1 MPTTC
6 RYSRWHFSPRKV
18 PAPEIPANSTIP
30 LTNSRYAD
38 GMPERRRVKSRQ
50 ELGRRRP
57 PCPRREILEA
67 HLSPCRKPKLPALG
81 VYPEASL
88 KRVRR
93 AAHARPTILAPPY
106 IRRLRNV
113 RPGLTGNRAPGR
125 TSPACRSSK
134 KIRFQSGMRLFPA
147 PARCL
152 PLSRTLRR
160 KSPPPE
166 PPQNGSPRRPSSQES
181 MGTRQSRS
189 SSAMTTWRTAA

>member
-1 MPTTC
+1 MRSADMPTTC
-6 RYSRWHFSPRKV
+6 RYFRWHFSPRKV

-93 AAHARPTILAPPY
+93 AAHARPHVSGMPEQQKNPLS
-106 IRRLRNV
+106 IRPAAFPRTRTLS
-113 RPGLTGNRAPGR
+113 PALPHSSPQKTAPG
-125 TSPACRSSK
+125 T
-134 KIRFQSGMRLFPA
+134 A
-147 PARCL
+147 PK
-152 PLSRTLRR
+152 TVLRADLLLR
-160 KSPPPE
+160 KAWAPDKA
-166 PPQNGSPRRPSSQES
+166 G
-181 MGTRQSRS
+181 
-189 SSAMTTWRTAA
+189 AAAP